1 MLGGGLIVDMTRG
14 RQAENEKAQ
23 PVATAQR
30 GQSSVLR
37 ISIVLRVADLN
48 R

>member
-1 MLGGGLIVDMTRG
+1 MHEGDFGKDG
-14 RQAENEKAQ
+14 AE

-37 ISIVLRVADLN
+37 ISIVLRVADLK
-48 R
+48 RSAPLRG